1 VVKRIYNMVSER
13 ALMARVNR
21 SLVDSHEMVKKA
33 RGEYARRELGEFYL
47 LDFNRNAIL
56 RQDLDLEDYAREIKV
71 LLPYEKL
78 YRPEDEEK

>member
-1 VVKRIYNMVSER
+1 MVSER

-21 SLVDSHEMVKKA
+21 SLADSHGMVKKA

-78 YRPEDEEK
+78 YRPEVEKK

>member
-1 VVKRIYNMVSER
+1 VVSER

-21 SLVDSHEMVKKA
+21 SLAESYEMVKKT

-47 LDFNRNAIL
+47 LNFFHNRIQ
-56 RQDLDLEDYAREIKV
+56 RQNLDLEDFAREIKV

-78 YRPEDEEK
+78 HRSEVEEK

>member
-1 VVKRIYNMVSER
+1 MVSER

-21 SLVDSHEMVKKA
+21 SLADSQEMVKKA

-47 LDFNRNAIL
+47 LDFNRNAIM
-56 RQDLDLEDYAREIKV
+56 RQDLDLEDFAREIKV

-78 YRPEDEEK
+78 YRPEVEEK